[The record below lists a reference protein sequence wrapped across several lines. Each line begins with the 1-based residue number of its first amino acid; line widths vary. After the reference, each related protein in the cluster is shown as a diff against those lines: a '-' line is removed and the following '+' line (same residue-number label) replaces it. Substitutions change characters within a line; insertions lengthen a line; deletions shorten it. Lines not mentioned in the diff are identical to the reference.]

1 MLTLYTSSSWAF
13 SIDDVAKQAQSLA
26 GKGYDAP
33 KSNLPSVFRDMK
45 YADYQQIQFNHDKAY
60 WNNLKTPFKL
70 EFYHQGMYFDT
81 PVKINEV
88 TATAVKRIK
97 YSPDYFTFGDVQ
109 HDKDTVKDLGFAGF
123 KVLYPI
129 NSKDKNDEIVSM
141 LGASYFR
148 VIGAGQ
154 VYGLSARG
162 LAIDTALP
170 SGEEFP
176 RFKEFWI
183 ERPKPTDKRLTIYAL
198 LDSPRATGAYKFVV
212 MPGRDT
218 VVDVQ
223 SKIYLRD
230 KVGKLGV
237 APLTSMFL
245 FGPNQPS
252 PANNYR
258 PELHDSNGL
267 SIHAGNGEWIWR
279 PLNNPKHLAVSS
291 FSMENPQG
299 FGLLQRGR
307 DFSRFEDLDDRYDLR
322 PSAWVTP
329 KGEWGK
335 GSVELVEIP
344 TNDETNDNIVAY
356 WTPDQLP
363 EPGKEMN
370 FKYTITFSRDED
382 KLHAPDNAWVQQT
395 RRSTGDVKQSNL
407 IRHNPNA
414 GIIQSSPKASGMDTL
429 YARCQQ
435 FATRVYGPLFTAGLH
450 FWQLGESHYWGH
462 NAIIRVKPFIEHCAL
477 APLPG
482 EGSFAGSILSHDFVE
497 AALMRRAG
505 WGVWIAYDLPG
516 SYEELPPNLLDELK
530 RDRRWCH
537 GNLMNFRLFLVKG
550 MHPVHRAVFLTGVM
564 SYLSAPLWFMFLALS
579 TALQVV
585 HALTEP
591 QYFLQP
597 RQLFPVWPQWRP
609 ELAIALFASTMV
621 LLFLPKLLSILLI
634 WCKGTKEYGGFWRVT
649 LSLLLEVLFSVLLAP
664 VRMLFHTVFVV
675 SAFLGWEV
683 VWNSPQR
690 DDDSTSWGEAFK
702 RHGSQL
708 LLGLVW
714 AVGMAWLDL
723 RFLFWLAPIVF
734 SLILSPFV
742 SVISSRA
749 TVGLRT
755 KRWKLFL
762 IPEEYSPPQVLV
774 DTDRFLEMNR
784 QRSLDDGFMHAVFN
798 PSFNA
803 LATAMATA
811 RHRASKV
818 LEIARDRHV
827 EQALNETPEKL
838 NRDRRLVLLSDPV
851 TMARLHFRVWNSPER
866 YSSWVSYYEGIKL
879 NPLALRKPDAASQ

>member
-1 MLTLYTSSSWAF
+1 
-13 SIDDVAKQAQSLA
+13 
-26 GKGYDAP
+26 
-33 KSNLPSVFRDMK
+33 
-45 YADYQQIQFNHDKAY
+45 
-60 WNNLKTPFKL
+60 
-70 EFYHQGMYFDT
+70 
-81 PVKINEV
+81 
-88 TATAVKRIK
+88 
-97 YSPDYFTFGDVQ
+97 
-109 HDKDTVKDLGFAGF
+109 
-123 KVLYPI
+123 
-129 NSKDKNDEIVSM
+129 
-141 LGASYFR
+141 
-148 VIGAGQ
+148 
-154 VYGLSARG
+154 
-162 LAIDTALP
+162 
-170 SGEEFP
+170 
-176 RFKEFWI
+176 
-183 ERPKPTDKRLTIYAL
+183 
-198 LDSPRATGAYKFVV
+198 
-212 MPGRDT
+212 
-218 VVDVQ
+218 
-223 SKIYLRD
+223 
-230 KVGKLGV
+230 
-237 APLTSMFL
+237 
-245 FGPNQPS
+245 
-252 PANNYR
+252 
-258 PELHDSNGL
+258 
-267 SIHAGNGEWIWR
+267 
-279 PLNNPKHLAVSS
+279 
-291 FSMENPQG
+291 ME
-299 FGLLQRGR
+299 
-307 DFSRFEDLDDRYDLR
+307 
-322 PSAWVTP
+322 A
-329 KGEWGK
+329 
-335 GSVELVEIP
+335 
-344 TNDETNDNIVAY
+344 
-356 WTPDQLP
+356 
-363 EPGKEMN
+363 
-370 FKYTITFSRDED
+370 
-382 KLHAPDNAWVQQT
+382 
-395 RRSTGDVKQSNL
+395 
-407 IRHNPNA
+407 NPNA

-621 LLFLPKLLSILLI
+621 LLFLPKLLSIMLI

-690 DDDSTSWGEAFK
+690 DDDSTPWGEAFM

-742 SVISSRA
+742 SVISSRS

-774 DTDRFLEMNR
+774 DTDKYLEMNR
-784 QRSLDDGFMHAVFN
+784 RRILDDGFMHAVFN
-798 PSFNA
+798 PSLNA

-851 TMARLHFRVWNSPER
+851 TMARLHYRVWNAPER
-866 YSSWVSYYEGIKL
+866 YSSWVNHYQSLVL
-879 NPLALRKPDAASQ
+879 NPQALQGRASSAG